1 MGAVRKPRQR
11 GGRSRILGVHSRI
24 GDCLKQDFDRDLW
37 DLWEWGTCDESH
49 YYEQEGATAGDAS
62 HKIKSLN

>member
-1 MGAVRKPRQR
+1 MGEDTILASGGVGWMGAVRKPRQR

-37 DLWEWGTCDESH
+37 D
-49 YYEQEGATAGDAS
+49 
-62 HKIKSLN
+62 